1 MTVGAILHLRHA
13 AVARAMQC
21 AGERVTQPLDLPGA
35 LARALAA
42 PGPYLI
48 DAVVSAEVAA
58 PVTGF
63 ERGMDLGMGH

>member
-1 MTVGAILHLRHA
+1 MRCG
-13 AVARAMQC
+13 
-21 AGERVTQPLDLPGA
+21 GERVTEPADLAAA
-35 LARALAA
+35 LTRAMAA

-63 ERGMDLGMGH
+63 ERGMELRMGH